1 MCLSHQAR
9 AAYRRRARAMDDERL
24 HELDHHYRLV
34 LGPRRSTVD
43 LELHRIVISELESRR
58 EQRIRRLQRSLWLST
73 RRGRLV
79 EAIKR
84 WLVRHDLWSSSRF
97 HSVDPWSRSALSLLR
112 GLVRWLPMVITPA
125 MRRRPSRMAHP

>member
-9 AAYRRRARAMDDERL
+9 AAYRRRARAMDDARL
-24 HELDHHYRLV
+24 HELDHHYRVV
-34 LGPRRSTVD
+34 LGARRSTVD

-58 EQRIRRLQRSLWLST
+58 EERIRRLQRSLWLST

-84 WLVRHDLWSSSRF
+84 WLVRHGIWSSSRC
-97 HSVDPWSRSALSLLR
+97 HSVAPWSRSALSQLR
-112 GLVRWLPMVITPA
+112 GFARRLPMLTPA
-125 MRRRPSRMAHP
+125 MRRRPSRIAQH